1 MDIILA
7 SASDRRKELLK
18 RLTKDFSIEVSKFD
32 ESSVVFNGNYGE
44 YVMKIAEG
52 KAVNCASKTC
62 KDSIIIGCDTAVFI
76 DDKVLGKPKDEAS
89 AFDMLKGLS
98 GRAHTVCS
106 GIAIYN
112 TSSGKLLKDF
122 VSTDVVFSTLSDRE
136 IKRYISTGEP
146 MDKAGAYGIQG
157 YGGVFVKEIHG
168 CYYNVV
174 GFPLNKL
181 KTMLGDMGVNL

>member
-18 RLTKDFSIEVSKFD
+18 RLTKDFSIEISKFD
-32 ESSVVFNGNYGE
+32 ESSVAFNGNYGE
-44 YVMKIAEG
+44 YVMDIAEG

-62 KDSIIIGCDTAVFI
+62 MDSIIIGCDTAVFI

-89 AFDMLKGLS
+89 AFEMLKGLS
-98 GRAHTVCS
+98 GRTHTVCS

-112 TSSGKLLKDF
+112 TLSGKLLKDF
-122 VSTDVVFSTLSDRE
+122 VSTDVVFSALSDKD
-136 IKRYISTGEP
+136 IKRYISAGEP

-174 GFPLNKL
+174 GLPLNKL

>member
-18 RLTKDFSIEVSKFD
+18 RLTKGFSVEISKFD
-32 ESSVVFNGNYGE
+32 ESSVAFNGNYGE

-52 KAVNCASKTC
+52 KAVNCASKNC
-62 KDSIIIGCDTAVFI
+62 MDSIIIGCDTAVFI

-89 AFDMLKGLS
+89 AFEMLKGLS
-98 GRAHTVCS
+98 GRTHTVCS

-112 TSSGKLLKDF
+112 TLSGKLLKDF
-122 VSTDVVFSTLSDRE
+122 VSTDVVFSALSDKD

-174 GFPLNKL
+174 GLPLNKL
-181 KTMLGDMGVNL
+181 KAMLGDMGVNL